1 MFKCPSDLEYFD
13 KEGISYEYPVLLL
26 CDTKIGK
33 TRQQVMDS
41 RRSRRRAT
49 GSSTRL
55 AIIWDFDPFHAAG
68 YAPRPSQAELEGVYD
83 DTDANIAGGRGTRN
97 YLFLDGHVDTLLPG
111 EE

>member
-83 DTDANIAGGRGTRN
+83 DTDANIAGGPGTRN